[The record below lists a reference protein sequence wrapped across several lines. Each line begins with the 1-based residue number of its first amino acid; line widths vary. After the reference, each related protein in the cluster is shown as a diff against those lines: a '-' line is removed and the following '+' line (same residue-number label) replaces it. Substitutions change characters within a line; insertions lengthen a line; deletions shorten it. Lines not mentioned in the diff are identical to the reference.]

1 MIIVKLSG
9 GLGNQMFQYA
19 SGRSLASRLQVE
31 LKLDVTG
38 YTDGSLRR
46 YELHNLNIK
55 EHFATDA
62 EIAALKTGDRT
73 FLGRIID
80 KICNRWLPDPP
91 GFFREENFHFDPR
104 LLQLPDGSYLD
115 GYWQSEKYF
124 AEIAETIRVEFRVTK
139 PLAGRNKEL
148 SEQILASNA
157 VSVHIRRG
165 DYVAKPATAAYH
177 GACDRNYYLRC
188 FDAVCRTVA
197 NPVFF
202 VFSDEPDWVKC
213 EFSLPTPMTV
223 VDVNSAEQAHE
234 DMRLMSQC
242 KSHIIANSS
251 FSWWGG
257 WLANDPGKNVFSP
270 RRWFADDSIDTSD
283 LIPEGWVRI

>member
-19 SGRSLASRLQVE
+19 SGRSLASRLQVK

-38 YTDGSLRR
+38 YDDGTLRR
-46 YELHNLNIK
+46 YELHNLNIR
-55 EHFATDA
+55 EQFATDT
-62 EIAALKTGDRT
+62 EIATLKTGGRT
-73 FLGRIID
+73 FFKHIVD
-80 KICNRWLPDPP
+80 KICNRQLPDPP
-91 GFFREENFHFDPR
+91 FFFREENFHFDPR
-104 LLQLPDGSYLD
+104 LLQLPDGAYLD

-124 AEIAETIRVEFRVTK
+124 AEIAETIREEFTVSK
-139 PLAGRNKEL
+139 PLTGRNKEL

-157 VSVHIRRG
+157 VSVHVRRG
-165 DYVAKPATAAYH
+165 DYVEKPDTAAYH

-188 FDAVCRTVA
+188 FDAVCRKVS
-197 NPVFF
+197 NPAFF
-202 VFSDEPDWVKC
+202 AFSDEPDWVKR
-213 EFSLPTPMTV
+213 EFSLPVPITV
-223 VDVNSAEQAHE
+223 VDVNSAEQGYE
-234 DMRLMSQC
+234 DMRLMSHC

-257 WLANDPGKNVFSP
+257 WLANAPGKNVFAP

-283 LIPEGWVRI
+283 LIPEDWVRI